1 MDPLKFSTGE
11 VITDKGKQMEIW
23 WTNLGKNGMVKMSQ
37 VTMALTI
44 GKKWHNVVKFSQIQ
58 TLNPNPKLKP
68 PFQTSTPI
76 LNTQTHFKF

>member
-1 MDPLKFSTGE
+1 
-11 VITDKGKQMEIW
+11 
-23 WTNLGKNGMVKMSQ
+23 MVKMSQ

-68 PFQTSTPI
+68 PFQTPTPI